1 MTTAKLLYTSLFSA
15 FLLAGCDGS
24 QTKISQADQ
33 TELTQLREEKKAW
46 ASEKAQMQESLTLKE
61 KEKNEAVAELD
72 QLKEEFQRSKHLDA
86 DSQEFIVRNIEELIV
101 LIKEI
106 KGEI

>member
-1 MTTAKLLYTSLFSA
+1 MTTAKLLYASLFST

-33 TELTQLREEKKAW
+33 RELTQLREEKKTW

-72 QLKEEFQRSKHLDA
+72 QLKEEFQAFQDKSA
-86 DSQEFIVRNIEELIV
+86 SDSGAKPEVKDQKMSVDPL
-101 LIKEI
+101 LK
-106 KGEI
+106 K

>member
-33 TELTQLREEKKAW
+33 TELTQLREEKKAC

-72 QLKEEFQRSKHLDA
+72 QLKEEFQTLQDKSEAGGAKVSIDPL
-86 DSQEFIVRNIEELIV
+86 L
-101 LIKEI
+101 K
-106 KGEI
+106 K